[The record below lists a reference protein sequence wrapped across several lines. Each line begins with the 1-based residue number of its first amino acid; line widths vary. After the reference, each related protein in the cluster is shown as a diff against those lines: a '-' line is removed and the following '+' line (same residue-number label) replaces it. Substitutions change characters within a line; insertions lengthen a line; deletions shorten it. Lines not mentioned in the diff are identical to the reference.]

1 MVRPMLAGQSPRE
14 FSVYLYFVR
23 IDIDIDRQD
32 NIIVSS
38 SYYPLSPRSKLS
50 KFILTPL
57 PINIHPSP
65 FPHF

>member
-23 IDIDIDRQD
+23 IDIDIDRP
-32 NIIVSS
+32 NRIIVSF
-38 SYYPLSPRSKLS
+38 SYYPFLPRSKRS
-50 KFILTPL
+50 KFILTAL
-57 PINIHPSP
+57 SIYIHPSP